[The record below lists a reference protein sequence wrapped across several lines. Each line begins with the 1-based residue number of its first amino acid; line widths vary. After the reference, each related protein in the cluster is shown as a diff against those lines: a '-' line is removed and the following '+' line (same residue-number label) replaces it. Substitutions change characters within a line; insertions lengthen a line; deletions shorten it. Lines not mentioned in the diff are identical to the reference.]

1 MRLTKKGNVL
11 LISCNAISYVW
22 IHWYWYL
29 IKHHRR
35 ISLRG
40 SVIKWRENNWWREVR
55 TWTINNN
62 GITSLE
68 MWILCCRL
76 KWIPLITIAVRSHV
90 KHAVNQPLVDM
101 RNVSKKSN
109 VEQPNERNRSF
120 SIINIWLTSK
130 WIKWKGKSERA
141 IGEIIDKVSR

>member
-1 MRLTKKGNVL
+1 
-11 LISCNAISYVW
+11 
-22 IHWYWYL
+22 
-29 IKHHRR
+29 
-35 ISLRG
+35 
-40 SVIKWRENNWWREVR
+40 
-55 TWTINNN
+55 
-62 GITSLE
+62 
-68 MWILCCRL
+68 
-76 KWIPLITIAVRSHV
+76 
-90 KHAVNQPLVDM
+90 M